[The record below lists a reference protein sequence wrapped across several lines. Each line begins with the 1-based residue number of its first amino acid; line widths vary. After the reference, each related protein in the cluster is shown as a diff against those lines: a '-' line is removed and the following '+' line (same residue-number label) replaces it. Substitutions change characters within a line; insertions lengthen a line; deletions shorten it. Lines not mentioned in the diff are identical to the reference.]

1 MKRILILITASFL
14 LAMPMEVKAQDIQQ
28 RTTIE
33 QEVAPITISVN
44 ESTIHIKNAEKMVIE
59 IYNMAGVKVVTQ
71 RIDSSDK
78 AIELDNLPKGCY
90 IIKIGKRVER
100 IDLYARLRRDR
111 TDIQRDIRR
120 LSWRICRTDLIYS
133 QEGLRRLEELAEAP
147 EPDYE
152 EIIRV
157 VDALVE
163 C

>member
-1 MKRILILITASFL
+1 MKKILILITASFL
-14 LAMPMEVKAQDIQQ
+14 LAMPMEVKAQDIQQQ

-90 IIKIGKRVER
+90 IIKIGKV
-100 IDLYARLRRDR
+100 ARKVYLR
-111 TDIQRDIRR
+111 
-120 LSWRICRTDLIYS
+120 
-133 QEGLRRLEELAEAP
+133 
-147 EPDYE
+147 
-152 EIIRV
+152 
-157 VDALVE
+157 
-163 C
+163 